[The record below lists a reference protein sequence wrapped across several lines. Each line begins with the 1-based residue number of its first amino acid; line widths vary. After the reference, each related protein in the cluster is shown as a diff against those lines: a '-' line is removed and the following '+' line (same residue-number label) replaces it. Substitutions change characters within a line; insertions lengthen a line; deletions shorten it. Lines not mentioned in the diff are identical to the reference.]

1 MSFYLCHFCLRQNGT
16 LLDHLSL
23 NMKKSCQGKQAFQ
36 ISWKLETGNWN
47 PQTCFPWKRTQSPR
61 ASRKSQ
67 KFFPFEKKVGKRSCT
82 HLPSLIYMLIFFY
95 SLYTHLDLGVKT
107 NSRWRRVLLQPWK
120 TPRIRKAEPLFI
132 NNVKINSALLEYRV
146 CSARIQSPHC

>member
-36 ISWKLETGNWN
+36 ISWKLEIETLRLVSPGED
-47 PQTCFPWKRTQSPR
+47 PVTSSKQEVTKAFSLWK
-61 ASRKSQ
+61 KG
-67 KFFPFEKKVGKRSCT
+67 GKTELYSFTFTNIC
-82 HLPSLIYMLIFFY
+82 MLILFY
-95 SLYTHLDLGVKT
+95 SLYTHLGVKT

-120 TPRIRKAEPLFI
+120 THHIHMAEPLFI